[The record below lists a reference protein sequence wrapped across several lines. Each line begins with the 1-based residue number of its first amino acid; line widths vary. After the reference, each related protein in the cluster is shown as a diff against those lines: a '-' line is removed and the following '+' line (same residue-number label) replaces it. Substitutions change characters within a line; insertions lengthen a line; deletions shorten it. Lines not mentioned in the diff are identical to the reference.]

1 MNKGASPDRITN
13 RRKTREV
20 AVGNLVVG
28 GDHPIRVQSMT
39 TEHTED
45 LEKTARQVAALE
57 EAGCEIIRVTCR
69 SAEAARAIRELK
81 PRMKVP
87 LVADIHFNYRMALA
101 AIDAGADKIR
111 LNPGNIG
118 GYDRFREVVD
128 KCKDKGL
135 PMRIGVNSGSLEDEL
150 LQKYGYPS
158 PEALVESAL
167 RHIEYCE
174 GRGYRNVIISIKT
187 TDVPFLVKAN
197 RLLAAQCDYPLH
209 LGVTESGLPGYGH
222 IKSAAGLGALLV
234 DGIGD
239 TIRVSLSGDPVP
251 EVAAGFD
258 ILKASGRRFISP
270 EIIVCPGCG
279 RLEVDL
285 PKVANEVQDEIKRR
299 KITQAVQV
307 AVMGCPVN
315 GIGESLE
322 ADVGLGAGKG
332 KGILYR
338 KGVQIKTVAEKDMV
352 EEVMKMVEDVIAG
365 IEPVPQEPPT
375 PQDHDD
381 DHDHD
386 HEHAAPRIALPLAA
400 VGG

>member
-1 MNKGASPDRITN
+1 MNKAATPDRVPN

-20 AVGNLVVG
+20 AVGDLVIG
-28 GDHPIRVQSMT
+28 GAHPIRVQSMT
-39 TEHTED
+39 TEYTED
-45 LEKTARQVAALE
+45 FDKTMAQIGRLQ
-57 EAGCEIIRVTCR
+57 EAGCEIVRVTCKTK
-69 SAEAARAIRELK
+69 EAAENIRRFK
-81 PRMKVP
+81 ARMKVP
-87 LVADIHFNYRMALA
+87 IIADIHFNYRMALA

-118 GYDRFREVVD
+118 GYERFREVVD
-128 KCKDKGL
+128 KAKDKGL
-135 PMRIGVNSGSLEDEL
+135 PMRIGVNSGSLEQDL
-150 LQKYGYPS
+150 LEKHGYPS

-174 GRGYRNVIISIKT
+174 GRGYRNIIISIKS
-187 TDVPFLVKAN
+187 TDVQFLVKAN
-197 RLLAAQCDYPLH
+197 RMLSARCDYPLH
-209 LGVTESGLPGYGH
+209 LGVTEAGLPGYGH

-239 TIRVSLSGDPVP
+239 TIRVSLSGDPEP

-258 ILKASGRRFISP
+258 ILKATGRRFISP

-285 PKVANEVQDEIKRR
+285 PKVAGEVQAEIKRR
-299 KITQAVQV
+299 GITQAIQV

-315 GIGESLE
+315 GVGESVE

-338 KGVQIKTVAEKDMV
+338 KGVQVKTVEEKDMV
-352 EEVMKMVEDVIAG
+352 DEVMKMVE
-365 IEPVPQEPPT
+365 EELRNPT
-375 PQDHDD
+375 PFAPLP
-381 DHDHD
+381 
-386 HEHAAPRIALPLAA
+386 AAARAEMD
-400 VGG
+400 V

>member
-1 MNKGASPDRITN
+1 VNNLLNKAANPDRLPN

-20 AVGNLVVG
+20 ALGNLVVG
-28 GDHPIRVQSMT
+28 GANPIRVQSMT
-39 TEHTED
+39 TEYTED
-45 LEKTARQVAALE
+45 FAKTMTQIERLEA
-57 EAGCEIIRVTCR
+57 AGCEVVRVTCK
-69 SAEAARAIRELK
+69 SKEAAANIK
-81 PRMKVP
+81 AFKAKMKVP

-101 AIDAGADKIR
+101 AIENGADKIR

-118 GYDRFREVVD
+118 GYERFKEVVD

-135 PMRIGVNSGSLEDEL
+135 PMRIGVNSGSLEQEL
-150 LQKYGYPS
+150 LEKYGYPS

-174 GRGYRNVIISIKT
+174 GRGYRNIIISIKS
-187 TDVPFLVKAN
+187 TDVQFLVKAN

-209 LGVTESGLPGYGH
+209 LGVTEAGLPGYGH

-239 TIRVSLSGDPVP
+239 TIRVSLSGDPEP
-251 EVAAGFD
+251 EIAAGFD
-258 ILKASGRRFISP
+258 ILKATGRRFISP

-285 PKVANEVQDEIKRR
+285 PKVATEVQDEIKRR
-299 KITQAVQV
+299 GITQPIQV

-315 GIGESLE
+315 GIGESME

-338 KGVQIKTVAEKDMV
+338 KGVQVKTVDEKDMV
-352 EEVMKMVEDVIAG
+352 EEVMKMVEEEIKN
-365 IEPVPQEPPT
+365 PT
-375 PQDHDD
+375 PF
-381 DHDHD
+381 
-386 HEHAAPRIALPLAA
+386 APPAPQPQP
-400 VGG
+400 VEMDV

>member
-1 MNKGASPDRITN
+1 MNKAASADRISN

-20 AVGNLVVG
+20 RIGNVAVG
-28 GDHPIRVQSMT
+28 GDNPILVQSMA

-45 LEKTARQVAALE
+45 AARTAAQVQKLQD
-57 EAGCEIIRVTCR
+57 AGCEVIRVTVR
-69 SAEAARAIRELK
+69 SKEAADSLPAIK
-81 PRMKVP
+81 AVMKVP

-101 AIDAGADKIR
+101 AIENGADKIR

-118 GYDRFREVVD
+118 GYERFREVVD

-135 PMRIGVNSGSLEDEL
+135 PIRIGVNSGSLEQEL
-150 LQKYGYPS
+150 LEKHGYPS

-174 GRGYRNVIISIKT
+174 GRGFHNIIVSIKS
-187 TDVPFLVKAN
+187 TDVQFLVKAN
-197 RLLAAQCDYPLH
+197 RLFSSQCDYPLH

-239 TIRVSLSGDPVP
+239 TIRVSLSGDPIP

-258 ILKASGRRFISP
+258 ILKATGRRFTSP
-270 EIIVCPGCG
+270 ELIVCPGCG

-285 PKVANEVQDEIKRR
+285 PKVAAEVESEMKRR
-299 KITQAVQV
+299 KITQAIQV

-315 GIGESLE
+315 GIGEAGE

-338 KGVQIKTVAEKDMV
+338 KGVQVKMVEEKDMV
-352 EEVMKMVEDVIAG
+352 AEVIAMVEEELAERARNAPANPPAPKVALKMAG
-365 IEPVPQEPPT
+365 S
-375 PQDHDD
+375 
-381 DHDHD
+381 
-386 HEHAAPRIALPLAA
+386 A
-400 VGG
+400 V